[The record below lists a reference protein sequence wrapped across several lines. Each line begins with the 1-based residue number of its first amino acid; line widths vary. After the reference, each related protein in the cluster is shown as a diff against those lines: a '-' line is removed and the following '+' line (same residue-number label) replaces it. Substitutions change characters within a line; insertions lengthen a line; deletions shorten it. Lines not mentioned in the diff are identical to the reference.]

1 MKSSK
6 RYCDQTKNVLL
17 IIKRKKRT
25 KQNNSIPTTTAS
37 AKKSE
42 NVIENYSTHFNTIFT
57 KFTAAFNRQKCYKTN
72 DTANITAKF
81 E

>member
-17 IIKRKKRT
+17 IIKRKKKT
-25 KQNNSIPTTTAS
+25 KQNNAIPTTTAS
-37 AKKSE
+37 SKKSE
-42 NVIENYSTHFNTIFT
+42 NV
-57 KFTAAFNRQKCYKTN
+57 TAAFNRQKCYKTN